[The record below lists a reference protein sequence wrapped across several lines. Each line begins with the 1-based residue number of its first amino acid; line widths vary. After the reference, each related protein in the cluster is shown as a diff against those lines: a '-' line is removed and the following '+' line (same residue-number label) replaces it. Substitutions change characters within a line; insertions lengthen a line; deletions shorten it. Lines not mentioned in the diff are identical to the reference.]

1 MAFSTALEP
10 HDRIAAV
17 RRFNRFITQRI
28 GLLQEG
34 LLDSPWSLT
43 EARILYEIAQDDGLT
58 AGELSKRLDLNP
70 GYMSRLLKRFQQKGL
85 LTRSPSSIDAR
96 RRNLSLT
103 AAGREVFDTLD
114 RRSQSEIAE
123 MLWGLP
129 PENQQKLVT
138 AMHMIETL
146 LAPAPTEHVPW
157 LLRSH
162 RTGDMGWVIWRH
174 GVLYAREYGW
184 NQEFEALV
192 ARIVA
197 DFISNP
203 DPSSERCWIAERDGA
218 RVGSI
223 FLVRESD
230 EIAKLRL
237 LLVEPAARGLG
248 IGHRLVEEC
257 IHTARELGYRRLVL
271 WTNDVLHA
279 ARHVYEDKGFRLV
292 KEEPHHSFGHDLV
305 GQYWE
310 LDLSEVS

>member
-1 MAFSTALEP
+1 MASSTALEP

-70 GYMSRLLKRFQQKGL
+70 GYVSRLLKRFQQKGL

-103 AAGREVFDTLD
+103 TAGREVFDTLD

-123 MLWGLP
+123 MLWELP

-138 AMHMIETL
+138 AMHTIETL
-146 LAPAPTEHVPW
+146 LAPAPTEHVP
-157 LLRSH
+157 LILRSH

-257 IHTARELGYRRLVL
+257 IHTARELGFRRLVL

-279 ARHVYEDKGFRLV
+279 ARHIYEDKGFRLV

-310 LDLSEVS
+310 LDMSEIP

>member
-1 MAFSTALEP
+1 
-10 HDRIAAV
+10 V
-17 RRFNRFITQRI
+17 
-28 GLLQEG
+28 
-34 LLDSPWSLT
+34 
-43 EARILYEIAQDDGLT
+43 
-58 AGELSKRLDLNP
+58 
-70 GYMSRLLKRFQQKGL
+70 SRLLKQFQQKGL
-85 LTRSPSSIDAR
+85 LARSPSRIDAR

-114 RRSQSEIAE
+114 RRSRSEIAE
-123 MLWGLP
+123 MLRELP

-138 AMHMIETL
+138 AMHTIETL
-146 LAPAPTEHVPW
+146 LAPAPTGHAPW
-157 LLRSH
+157 ILRSH

-192 ARIVA
+192 TRIVA

-203 DPSSERCWIAERDGA
+203 DPSSERCWIAERDGT

-223 FLVRESD
+223 FLVREND

-257 IHTARELGYRRLVL
+257 IRTARELGYRRIVL
-271 WTNDVLHA
+271 WTNDVLRA
-279 ARHVYEDKGFRLV
+279 ARHIYEDKGFRLAR
-292 KEEPHHSFGHDLV
+292 EEPHHSFGHDLV

-310 LDLSEVS
+310 LDLSEIP

>member
-1 MAFSTALEP
+1 MASSNALEP
-10 HDRIAAV
+10 DDRIAAI

-43 EARILYEIAQDDGLT
+43 EARILYEVAQNDGLT

-70 GYMSRLLKRFQQKGL
+70 GYVSRLLKRFQQKGL
-85 LTRSPSSIDAR
+85 LARSASSSDAR

-103 AAGREVFDTLD
+103 ASGREVFDTLD

-123 MLWGLP
+123 LLWELP
-129 PENQQKLVT
+129 PENQQRLVT
-138 AMHMIETL
+138 AMHTIETL
-146 LAPAPTEHVPW
+146 LASAPTEHKPW
-157 LLRSH
+157 ILRSQ

-174 GVLYAREYGW
+174 GVLYARQYGW

-192 ARIVA
+192 TRIVA

-203 DPSSERCWIAERDGA
+203 DPASERCWIAERDGA

-223 FLVRESD
+223 FLMRESAD
-230 EIAKLRL
+230 VAKLRL

-279 ARHVYEDKGFRLV
+279 ARHIYENKGFRLV

-310 LDLSEVS
+310 LDLSELP